1 MWRGRRVGRKNKSTK
16 AGLLIAMLKEIISA
30 PAKPSRG
37 FQQALRV
44 SLVVFGRA
52 SRLSYG
58 GKGNEFY
65 KSLTDD
71 EIVALRC
78 TGSLCPTIEVK
89 YL

>member
-1 MWRGRRVGRKNKSTK
+1 
-16 AGLLIAMLKEIISA
+16 
-30 PAKPSRG
+30 
-37 FQQALRV
+37 
-44 SLVVFGRA
+44 VVFGRA